1 MMIPN
6 DLESDPKAC
15 SMDAF
20 KDRGDDSNVLYDI
33 ATTPSGVYDMFE
45 SMVSMVRARGQNLK
59 FI

>member
-1 MMIPN
+1 
-6 DLESDPKAC
+6 
-15 SMDAF
+15 MDAF